1 MATDASYSAGGGI
14 GVGRTAGDSNNFD
27 GKTKGLLTK
36 AMEFIGININ
46 GYAGAD
52 FKEKKYSNAS
62 NDINYAIEEKLNNAR
77 DEAIKNGNNVGEAVA
92 NEADNIYSKF
102 KNAGSNY
109 GIVNSSFEKIDNLTK
124 QKVDELANNI
134 TKIGDSESTPSSNT
148 NTVGG
153 VQPDIKPVWNG
164 RGTAP
169 YNK

>member
-1 MATDASYSAGGGI
+1 MAIMLVRLWPMKQIISIVS
-14 GVGRTAGDSNNFD
+14 S
-27 GKTKGLLTK
+27 
-36 AMEFIGININ
+36 
-46 GYAGAD
+46 
-52 FKEKKYSNAS
+52 
-62 NDINYAIEEKLNNAR
+62 
-77 DEAIKNGNNVGEAVA
+77 
-92 NEADNIYSKF
+92 